1 MEHTTQFLQGMFAA
15 YMGCEI
21 TTKYD
26 EDGKPYK
33 TVGVSFDEGN
43 LQVQMPDGGTD
54 WWNIPICKLILTP
67 LSEIAD
73 EDAIELAKIDDKNC
87 DYKFGN
93 NRGFAPDEYRV
104 IFNGTA
110 SFVERY
116 YKGRYIT
123 GVSIPMTPSLLT
135 IEQIDYLRPK
145 KYDCGYLHISSL
157 IQAGLAVKATK

>member
-1 MEHTTQFLQGMFAA
+1 MEHTNKFLQGMFAA
-15 YMGCEI
+15 YMGCECEI
-21 TTKYD
+21 TEIQDGTTKKIKSKMS
-26 EDGKPYK
+26 GI
-33 TVGVSFDEGN
+33 VSERLHFDETG
-43 LQVQMPDGGTD
+43 LFVHFSKIKQ
-54 WWNIPICKLILTP
+54 ILTP

-123 GVSIPMTPSLLT
+123 GVSIPITPSVLT
-135 IEQIDYLRPK
+135 IEQIDYLRSK

-157 IQAGLAVKATK
+157 IQAGLAVKSTK